1 MPDSQHVPTEKAI
14 VPSYALG
21 GLYAV
26 LIVDATTGRSIRLHS
41 QYPEIGFAHE
51 EADAFNHPL
60 EVTQ

>member
-1 MPDSQHVPTEKAI
+1 MTTNKPNEKAI

-21 GLYAV
+21 GLFAV
-26 LIVDATTGRSIRLHS
+26 LIVDATTGRSIRLHG

-51 EADAFNHPL
+51 EADLFNEAAK